1 MLIKPST
8 RSPSIITF
16 LLAIV
21 YKRTLLF
28 QFFRLKWASPFPLLS
43 KLPSCNKIKIF
54 KVISC
59 EKNRMISS
67 SNGLY
72 ATNFLTIFLLLLNSL
87 ALVLKRK
94 LKWTHLIPHW
104 LTWSHQVGFSMT
116 EMCLP
121 FPHTCPFAVIHKFQY
136 VTLKITLIVE
146 YLNRRLAP
154 SDSPM
159 LLLCSYSEWCWV
171 LQTCFC
177 VGSQLIW
184 EVDNFNWSYWPA

>member
-104 LTWSHQVGFSMT
+104 LTWSHQVGYSMT

-136 VTLKITLIVE
+136 VTLKITLYRWI
-146 YLNRRLAP
+146 
-154 SDSPM
+154 
-159 LLLCSYSEWCWV
+159 
-171 LQTCFC
+171 
-177 VGSQLIW
+177 SQQKI
-184 EVDNFNWSYWPA
+184 ST